1 MANNNVPYQNKNK
14 HSNFVDFGK
23 NLSNLSMNIGLNTHK
38 QENFKVPYVSAQA
51 QKEWERNFAE
61 TRPVIKPITA
71 EAKNMMNKYNINPN
85 EQVKVNLGDLKP
97 DAGFIPQHMLRGLSG
112 KAAGYAISQGDFFGG
127 VTFLAEGVR
136 NNAFYFDPASG
147 SKGKG
152 ILINTHPGI
161 TLKYQK
167 DYEIRKMF
175 NATTLAPMTNEILNG
190 VKSGT
195 ITPRMKAATLVISD
209 YYNMFNQINGK
220 YSAGADNAIMNVIGK
235 NKFARDMLSHGATKS
250 DVLRE
255 VKRNLPA
262 PSYAVLQHLAY
273 KYGNG
278 GINRFT
284 SLLDKSIS
292 AALDKPNQDKHLE
305 EGAKFIVYHYRDK
318 NNRLIQ
324 DTRAMNIHRLFYVSG
339 LKFSPDLNM
348 KIVTGM
354 GRLDE
359 KERAVVNEVTTRAG
373 IKPIIDK
380 DGQVSNF
387 PDGPAHNSNTK
398 DVELVDVNKPVKKVD
413 YDFSLKMEQAEK
425 AKPST
430 TPNTDLDHMVKPKTP
445 KPSNSNSCT
454 GICQRSNI
462 MNGL

>member
-1 MANNNVPYQNKNK
+1 
-14 HSNFVDFGK
+14 
-23 NLSNLSMNIGLNTHK
+23 
-38 QENFKVPYVSAQA
+38 
-51 QKEWERNFAE
+51 
-61 TRPVIKPITA
+61 
-71 EAKNMMNKYNINPN
+71 
-85 EQVKVNLGDLKP
+85 
-97 DAGFIPQHMLRGLSG
+97 
-112 KAAGYAISQGDFFGG
+112 
-127 VTFLAEGVR
+127 
-136 NNAFYFDPASG
+136 
-147 SKGKG
+147 
-152 ILINTHPGI
+152 
-161 TLKYQK
+161 
-167 DYEIRKMF
+167 
-175 NATTLAPMTNEILNG
+175 
-190 VKSGT
+190 
-195 ITPRMKAATLVISD
+195 
-209 YYNMFNQINGK
+209 
-220 YSAGADNAIMNVIGK
+220 
-235 NKFARDMLSHGATKS
+235 LSHGATKS

-292 AALDKPNQDKHLE
+292 AALDEPNQDKHLE

-348 KIVTGM
+348 KIVTGI

-398 DVELVDVNKPVKKVD
+398 DVELIDVNKPVKKVD
-413 YDFSLKMEQAEK
+413 YDFSIKMEQAEK

-445 KPSNSNSCT
+445 KQSNSNSCT